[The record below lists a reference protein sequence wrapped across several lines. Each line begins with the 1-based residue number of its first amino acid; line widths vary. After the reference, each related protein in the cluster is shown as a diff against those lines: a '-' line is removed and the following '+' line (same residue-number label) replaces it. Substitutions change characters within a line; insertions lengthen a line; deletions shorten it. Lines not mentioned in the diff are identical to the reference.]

1 MFALCQRIG
10 IPAVSFGIAHAG
22 SNFHGPDENIRLDD
36 FILGIKHVAA
46 TLCEYASAD

>member
-1 MFALCQRIG
+1 MLNGGVGRTDIT
-10 IPAVSFGIAHAG
+10 PPVGIAHAG

-46 TLCEYASAD
+46 TLYEYASAD